1 VGREAPD
8 GVIEALDR
16 RRHRREIANGGP
28 IMPTRI
34 KSFRDRREAARC
46 LAAKLTKY
54 AGRIDVVVVGL
65 PRGGVVTAF
74 EIADE
79 LHLPLDVIVVRKL
92 GAPGQEELA
101 MGAVARGVTIVN
113 EQVVRT
119 IGISKETVEASA
131 ERERREVARR
141 EIEFRGGR
149 AALDLAGKTVI
160 VADDGLATGSSMRAA
175 VVALRRLGPAKIV
188 LAVPVAPLDVY
199 THFKNEVDEVIC
211 LSMPQPFG
219 AVAFWYDRFEPVADR
234 EVMRLLDRA
243 AQRATVGAAV

>member
-1 VGREAPD
+1 MSTSLEG
-8 GVIEALDR
+8 
-16 RRHRREIANGGP
+16 
-28 IMPTRI
+28 
-34 KSFRDRREAARC
+34 FRDRREAARR

-54 AGRIDVVVVGL
+54 AGRSDAVVIGL

-74 EIADE
+74 EIADQ
-79 LHLPLDVIVVRKL
+79 LHLPLDVVVVRKL
-92 GAPGQEELA
+92 GTPGQEELA
-101 MGAVARGVTIVN
+101 MGAVARNVTVVN

-119 IGISKETVEASA
+119 VGISKATVEATA
-131 ERERREVARR
+131 ERERQEVARR

-149 AALDLAGKTVI
+149 AALDVAGKTVI

-175 VVALRRLGPAKIV
+175 LAALRRLNPAKIV
-188 LAVPVAPLDVY
+188 LAVPVAPFDVY

-234 EVMRLLDRA
+234 EVMELLDRA
-243 AQRATVGAAV
+243 ARRETVGSAV